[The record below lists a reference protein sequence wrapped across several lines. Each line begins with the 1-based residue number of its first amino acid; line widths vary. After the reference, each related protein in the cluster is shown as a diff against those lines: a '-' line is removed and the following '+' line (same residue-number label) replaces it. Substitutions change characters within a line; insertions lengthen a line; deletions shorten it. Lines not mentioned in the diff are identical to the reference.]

1 MDSSFDLNE
10 DIWCLALGGLGAGVT
25 DWNIVTGEARYSHQW
40 HDMLG
45 YVQGEIPLHAD
56 EWMKRIHPDD
66 MPQLQASMALL
77 FSGEIPTAQLEF
89 RMRCKDGRWKWV
101 LGHAL
106 IVSRDAAGQ
115 PLRLIGVN
123 LDIDN
128 RKRAE
133 TVRDALFEA
142 IGDAGVGLFAL
153 NQGRMVFSN
162 ATMSEL
168 TGYTQE
174 ELLAFQNVIDAGVH
188 PDEQERIHRLYE
200 QRLNGSKAGIK
211 QESRLLTRDGA
222 SRDIEI
228 AVTGMPENSDFQLI
242 GLITDITARK
252 SIEEDLRLALMV
264 YEHSSEAMS
273 VTSANG
279 RIITVN
285 PAFLRITGY
294 TFEEVVGRST
304 RSFGIDPSVFK
315 VIKKDIDTLGHWE
328 GEILNRRKDG
338 DIYPVTI
345 SINTIFDHQH
355 QPYRYVTLFSDITNR
370 KQAEALIWRQANFDG
385 LTQLANRSMF
395 HERVGQET
403 RKANRTNTRLALL
416 FIDLDHFK
424 EVNDTLG
431 HDTGDHLLLE
441 VAHRLMACVRETDV
455 VGRLGGDEFTV
466 LLTGLSESGSDI
478 IVERIASDIIDTLAG
493 VFKLGN
499 NEVYVSASV
508 GITFYPN
515 DAHDIEGLFRNADQA
530 MYLSK
535 NQGRNRYSYFTPAL
549 QDAAQLRLRMMTDLR
564 SALTCHQL
572 EVHFQ
577 PVIELAT
584 GRIVKAEAL
593 LRWQHPERGM
603 ILPTDFIP
611 LAEESGLIHEIGD
624 WVFRQVAYW
633 VQRWKQGTHRDFQIS
648 INKSPVQF
656 HKDVSSHLEWMEHL
670 ESLGL
675 PGNSISI
682 EITENVL
689 LNADPAVT
697 SSLLGCRDAGIQ
709 VAIDD
714 FGTGYSS
721 LAYLNRFDIDYLK
734 IDRSFIGNL
743 MRGSSEFV
751 LSEAII
757 AMAHKLG
764 LEVIAE
770 GVETEAQRDL
780 LTAIGCDYMQGF
792 LFSKALPPEEFEALL
807 LNQIKPTR

>member
-1 MDSSFDLNE
+1 MNSSFDLSK
-10 DIWCLALGGLGAGVT
+10 DILSLALGGLGAGVT
-25 DWNIVTGEARYSHQW
+25 DWNIVTGEALYSRQW

-45 YVQGEIPLHAD
+45 YTPEEISSHSD

-66 MPQLQASMALL
+66 MPFLQEGMARL
-77 FSGEIPTAQLEF
+77 FSGEVPAAQMEF

-106 IVSRDAAGQ
+106 IVSRDAAGK

-153 NQGRMVFSN
+153 NQGRMVFAN
-162 ATMSEL
+162 PTMTTL
-168 TGYTQE
+168 TGYTKE
-174 ELLAFQNVIDAGVH
+174 ELLAFPNAIDAGVH
-188 PDEQERIHRLYE
+188 PDERERIHRLYE
-200 QRLNGSKAGIK
+200 RRLNGSKSGIR
-211 QESRLLTRDGA
+211 QESRLLTRDGEA
-222 SRDIEI
+222 RNVEI
-228 AVTGMPENSDFQLI
+228 AVTGLPENADFQLI
-242 GLITDITARK
+242 GLMTDITDRK
-252 SIEEDLRLALMV
+252 RIEEDLRLALMV
-264 YEHSSEAMS
+264 YEHGSEAMS
-273 VTSANG
+273 VTGSDG

-294 TFEEVVGRST
+294 TLEEIIGRST
-304 RSFGIDPSVFK
+304 RSFGIEPSVFK
-315 VIKKDIDTLGHWE
+315 DIKKDIDTIGHWE

-345 SINTIFDHQH
+345 SINTIFDQQH

-370 KQAEALIWRQANFDG
+370 KQTEALIWRQANFDS

-395 HERVGQET
+395 YERVGQEI
-403 RKANRTNTRLALL
+403 RKANRTRTRLALL

-441 VAHRLMACVRETDV
+441 VARRLVVCVRETDV

-466 LLTGLSESGSDI
+466 LLTGLNDGSNTI
-478 IVERIASDIIDTLAG
+478 IERIASDIIDTLVK
-493 VFKLGN
+493 VFKLGS

-515 DAHDIEGLFRNADQA
+515 DASDIEGLFRNADQA

-549 QDAAQLRLRMMTDLR
+549 QEAAQLRLRMMTDLR
-564 SALTCHQL
+564 GALAHRQL

-577 PVIELAT
+577 PVIELTT

-593 LRWQHPERGM
+593 LRWRHPHQGM
-603 ILPTDFIP
+603 ILPADFIP

-633 VQRWKQGTHRDFQIS
+633 VQRWKQGAHRDFQIS
-648 INKSPVQF
+648 VNKSPIQF
-656 HKDVSSHLEWMEHL
+656 HKDASSHIEWMEHL

-743 MRGSSEFV
+743 MRGSSELA

-757 AMAHKLG
+757 VMAHKLG

-792 LFSKALPPEEFEALL
+792 LFSKALPPEEFESLL
-807 LNQIKPTR
+807 LGQRNQGSH

>member
-10 DIWCLALGGLGAGVT
+10 DIWCLALGGLGAGIT
-25 DWNIVTGEARYSHQW
+25 DWNIVTGEAIYSRQW

-45 YVQGEIPLHAD
+45 YTPGEIPPHAD
-56 EWMKRIHPDD
+56 EWKKRIHPED
-66 MPQLQASMALL
+66 MPALQEGMALL
-77 FSGEIPTAQLEF
+77 FADELPSAQLEF

-106 IVSRDAAGQ
+106 IVSRDAVGT

-153 NQGRMVFSN
+153 NQGRMVFAN
-162 ATMSEL
+162 PTMTTL
-168 TGYTQE
+168 TGYTSD
-174 ELLAFQNVIDAGVH
+174 ELLAFPNAIDTGIH
-188 PDEQERIHRLYE
+188 PDEQERIHRLYA
-200 QRLNGSKAGIK
+200 QRLDGSKAGIK
-211 QESRLLTRDGA
+211 QESRLLMRDGEV
-222 SRDIEI
+222 RNVEI
-228 AVTGMPENSDFQLI
+228 AVTGLPENADFQLI

-252 SIEEDLRLALMV
+252 RIEEDLRLALMV
-264 YEHSSEAMS
+264 YDHSSEAMS

-294 TFEEVVGRST
+294 TLEEVIGRST
-304 RSFGIDPSVFK
+304 RSFGIEPSVFK
-315 VIKKDIDTLGHWE
+315 TIKSDIDTIGHWE

-338 DIYPVTI
+338 DIYPVSI
-345 SINTIFDHQH
+345 SINTIFDSQH

-370 KQAEALIWRQANFDG
+370 KQTEALIWRQANFDG

-395 HERVGQET
+395 YERVGQEI
-403 RKANRTNTRLALL
+403 RKANRTHTRLALL

-441 VAHRLMACVRETDV
+441 VARRLVACVRETDV

-466 LLTGLSESGSDI
+466 LLTGLNESGNAI
-478 IVERIASDIIDTLAG
+478 IERIASDIIETLVR
-493 VFKLGN
+493 VFKLGS

-508 GITFYPN
+508 GITLYPN

-549 QDAAQLRLRMMTDLR
+549 QEAAQLRLRMMTDLR
-564 SALTCHQL
+564 SALVQNQL

-593 LRWQHPERGM
+593 LRWRHPDRGM
-603 ILPTDFIP
+603 ILPADFIS

-633 VQRWKQGTHRDFQIS
+633 VQRWKQGADRDFQIS
-648 INKSPVQF
+648 VNKSPIQF
-656 HKDVSSHLEWMEHL
+656 HKDASSHIEWMEHL

-743 MRGSSEFV
+743 MRGSSELA

-757 AMAHKLG
+757 VMAHKLG

-792 LFSKALPPEEFEALL
+792 LFSKALPPEEFEVLL
-807 LNQIKPTR
+807 LGQRSPSVS

>member
-10 DIWCLALGGLGAGVT
+10 DIWCLALGGLGAGIT
-25 DWNIVTGEARYSHQW
+25 DWNIVTGEAIYSRQW

-45 YVQGEIPLHAD
+45 YTPGEIPSHAD
-56 EWMKRIHPDD
+56 EWKKRIHPED
-66 MPQLQASMALL
+66 MPALQEGMALL
-77 FSGEIPTAQLEF
+77 FADEVPSAQLEF

-106 IVSRDAAGQ
+106 IVSRDAVGT

-153 NQGRMVFSN
+153 NQGRMVFAN
-162 ATMSEL
+162 PTMTTL
-168 TGYTQE
+168 TGYTSD
-174 ELLAFQNVIDAGVH
+174 ELLAFQNAIDTGIH
-188 PDEQERIHRLYE
+188 PDEQERIHRLYA
-200 QRLNGSKAGIK
+200 QRLDGSKAGIK
-211 QESRLLTRDGA
+211 QESRLLMRDGEV
-222 SRDIEI
+222 RNVEI
-228 AVTGMPENSDFQLI
+228 AVTGLPENADFQLI

-252 SIEEDLRLALMV
+252 RIEEDLRLALMV
-264 YEHSSEAMS
+264 YDHSSEAMS

-294 TFEEVVGRST
+294 TLEEVIGRST
-304 RSFGIDPSVFK
+304 RSFGIEPSVFK
-315 VIKKDIDTLGHWE
+315 TIKSDIDTIGHWE

-338 DIYPVTI
+338 DIYPVSI
-345 SINTIFDHQH
+345 SINTIFDSQH

-370 KQAEALIWRQANFDG
+370 KQTEALIWRQANFDG

-395 HERVGQET
+395 YERVGQEI
-403 RKANRTNTRLALL
+403 RKANRTHTRLALL

-441 VAHRLMACVRETDV
+441 VARQLVACVRETDV

-466 LLTGLSESGSDI
+466 LLTGLNESGNAI
-478 IVERIASDIIDTLAG
+478 IERIASDIIDTLVR
-493 VFKLGN
+493 VFKLGS

-508 GITFYPN
+508 GITLYPN

-549 QDAAQLRLRMMTDLR
+549 QEAAQLRLRMMTDLR
-564 SALTCHQL
+564 SALVQNQL

-593 LRWQHPERGM
+593 LRWRHPDRGM
-603 ILPTDFIP
+603 ILPADFIS

-633 VQRWKQGTHRDFQIS
+633 VQRWKQGADRDFQIS
-648 INKSPVQF
+648 VNKSPIQF
-656 HKDVSSHLEWMEHL
+656 HKDASSHIEWMEHL

-743 MRGSSEFV
+743 MRGSSELA

-757 AMAHKLG
+757 VMAHKLG

-792 LFSKALPPEEFEALL
+792 LFSKALPPEEFEVLL
-807 LNQIKPTR
+807 LGQRSPSVS

>member
-10 DIWCLALGGLGAGVT
+10 DIWCLALGGLGAGIT
-25 DWNIVTGEARYSHQW
+25 DWNIVTGEAIYSRQW

-45 YVQGEIPLHAD
+45 YTPGEIPSHAD
-56 EWMKRIHPDD
+56 EWKKRIHPED
-66 MPQLQASMALL
+66 MPALQEGMALL
-77 FSGEIPTAQLEF
+77 FADEVPSAQLEF

-106 IVSRDAAGQ
+106 IVSRDAVGT

-153 NQGRMVFSN
+153 NQGRMVFAN
-162 ATMSEL
+162 PTMTTL
-168 TGYTQE
+168 TGYTSD
-174 ELLAFQNVIDAGVH
+174 ELLAFQNAIDTGIH
-188 PDEQERIHRLYE
+188 PDEQERIHRLYA
-200 QRLNGSKAGIK
+200 QRLDGSKAGIK
-211 QESRLLTRDGA
+211 QESRLLMRDGEV
-222 SRDIEI
+222 RNVEI
-228 AVTGMPENSDFQLI
+228 AVTGLPENADFQLI

-252 SIEEDLRLALMV
+252 RIEEDLRLALMV
-264 YEHSSEAMS
+264 YDHSSEAMS

-294 TFEEVVGRST
+294 TLEEVIGRST
-304 RSFGIDPSVFK
+304 RSFGIEPSVFK
-315 VIKKDIDTLGHWE
+315 TIKSDIDTIGHWE

-338 DIYPVTI
+338 DIYPVSI
-345 SINTIFDHQH
+345 SINTIFDSQH

-370 KQAEALIWRQANFDG
+370 KQTEALIWRQANFDG

-395 HERVGQET
+395 YERVGQEI
-403 RKANRTNTRLALL
+403 RKANRTHTRLALL

-441 VAHRLMACVRETDV
+441 VARRLVACVRETDV

-466 LLTGLSESGSDI
+466 LLTGLNESGNAI
-478 IVERIASDIIDTLAG
+478 IERIASDIIDTLVR
-493 VFKLGN
+493 VFKLGS

-508 GITFYPN
+508 GITLYPN

-549 QDAAQLRLRMMTDLR
+549 QEAAQLRLRMMTDLR
-564 SALTCHQL
+564 SALVQNQL

-584 GRIVKAEAL
+584 VRIVKAEVL
-593 LRWQHPERGM
+593 LRWRHPDRGM
-603 ILPTDFIP
+603 ILPVDFIS

-633 VQRWKQGTHRDFQIS
+633 VQRWKQGADRDFQIS
-648 INKSPVQF
+648 VNKSPIQF
-656 HKDVSSHLEWMEHL
+656 HKDASSHIEWMEHL

-743 MRGSSEFV
+743 MRGSSELA

-757 AMAHKLG
+757 VMAHKLG

-792 LFSKALPPEEFEALL
+792 LFSKALPPEEFEVLL
-807 LNQIKPTR
+807 LGQRSPSVS